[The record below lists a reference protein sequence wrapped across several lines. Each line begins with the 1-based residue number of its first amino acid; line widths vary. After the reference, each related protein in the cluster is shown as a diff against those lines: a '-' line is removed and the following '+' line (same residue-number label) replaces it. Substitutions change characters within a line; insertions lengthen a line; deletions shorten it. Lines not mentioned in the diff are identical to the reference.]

1 MKAPTMSSLAAVLT
15 YPFPFAVLPNA
26 TTTAWAASVP
36 VPVPVAPSQDPFYT
50 APTHFEKHSPGT
62 VLRVREAPGN
72 FSLAIPNCSAAYHV
86 LHRTTDTRYR
96 PSWAVTTL
104 LLPTVSYS
112 SLSDDDHG
120 DEGGGSGSPLLSY
133 QIPYNSPDID
143 ASPSFDNAAM
153 AVPGGPVA
161 SALGRGWLVVVP
173 DFEGPTASFGA
184 GVQAG
189 HATLDSVRAVLS
201 LSRDDTDIDNN
212 NKKIILKKRI
222 GSISRYAMWGYSG
235 GSIATEFATELA
247 VQYAPEL
254 SFAGAALGG
263 VVPRITPWELEG
275 INRSPYVGDVVAI
288 LVGATN
294 QYPDA
299 YSHLVANLKP
309 EGPRNRTG
317 FLAVE
322 GMTIL
327 EAFAYYAGQDVWE
340 YFVDGKE
347 VVEARVVE
355 KVFWD
360 NGMMG
365 YHGVP
370 QMPLFVYQA
379 VGDRFSPIEYTDE
392 LVERFCGVGARIDYQ
407 RNEVGGH
414 IAEITNGAPRAL
426 GWLVGVLEGAETIDM
441 SLGCDIQTVAVNIT
455 DVADF

>member
-1 MKAPTMSSLAAVLT
+1 MKAPTMSSLAAILT
-15 YPFPFAVLPNA
+15 SSFPFAILPNV
-26 TTTAWAASVP
+26 TTAWATSVP
-36 VPVPVAPSQDPFYT
+36 VPPSQDPFYT
-50 APTHFEKHSPGT
+50 APTHLEKYVPGT

-104 LLPTVSYS
+104 LLPTVPYS
-112 SLSDDDHG
+112 SSSSDDD
-120 DEGGGSGSPLLSY
+120 DDDKGSPLLSY

-201 LSRDDTDIDNN
+201 LARDDTDMDD
-212 NKKIILKKRI
+212 KKRMIKNKI

-235 GSIATEFATELA
+235 GSVATEFAAELA

-254 SFAGAALGG
+254 AFAGAVLGG
-263 VVPRITPWELEG
+263 VVPRLTPSELEG

-299 YSHLVANLKP
+299 YSHLIANLKT

-340 YFVDGKE
+340 YFVDGKG
-347 VVEARVVE
+347 VVEARVVK

-379 VGDRFSPIEYTDE
+379 VGDRFSPIAHTDE
-392 LVERFCGVGARIDYQ
+392 LVERFCGVGARIVYQ

-441 SLGCDIQTVAVNIT
+441 SLGCDTQTVAVNIT